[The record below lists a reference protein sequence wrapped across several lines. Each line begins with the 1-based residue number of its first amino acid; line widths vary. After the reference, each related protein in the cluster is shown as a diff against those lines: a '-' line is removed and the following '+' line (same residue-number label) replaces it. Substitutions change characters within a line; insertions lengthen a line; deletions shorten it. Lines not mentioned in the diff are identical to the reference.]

1 LNVRFKRELK
11 SSSGFFLVMAI
22 FENQAR
28 YKPVIL
34 NWPMHKTFTP
44 QDVIR
49 FAYQE
54 MNAAEEAAFTAELAE
69 CDETVAELSSIRN
82 TVEWLD
88 ETAGQPKHSTIQ
100 TLLNYSK
107 SLRIKKTSIDGL
119 AVEVVLN

>member
-1 LNVRFKRELK
+1 
-11 SSSGFFLVMAI
+11 MMTI

-34 NWPMHKTFTP
+34 KWPMHKTFTHE
-44 QDVIR
+44 DVIR

-88 ETAGQPKHSTIQ
+88 ESAGQPKHSTIQ